1 MSKQEKALRR
11 LLSKP
16 KDFTWSE
23 LVTVLTGLGYMLEKG
38 SGSRRRFFHPQTL
51 VPHHIHEPHPSGIL
65 KPYQVNDLI
74 KFLREENHL

>member
-11 LLSKP
+11 LLSRP

-23 LVTVLTGLGYMLEKG
+23 PVSLLSGLGFILEKG

-51 VPHHIHEPHPSGIL
+51 VAHHIHEPHPSGIL
-65 KPYQVNDLI
+65 KAYQVQDVL
-74 KFLREENHL
+74 KFLREANYL